1 MRTVPPLAIQLSR
14 ADFRGR
20 MRELARPSKEE
31 AAFTVDR
38 SPSRHVYATTAHA
51 NQYSMIY

>member
-14 ADFRGR
+14 ADLRGR

-51 NQYSMIY
+51 NQYSMNY